1 MKRKVFVLLVSA
13 AVITSLVLA
22 GCAPEVTP
30 PAAPTEEQAPAEE
43 EEASPAAPAE
53 EVFNWKVQGYVP
65 AGLLFHDFL
74 EHLAAS
80 MEMVTDGRIVIDPLP
95 SGTVV
100 DTNKALD
107 AVQSGVLDGVY
118 DYTAMW
124 IGKDK
129 VAPLF
134 CSTPGFFSP
143 RDRMMWEMYGG
154 GKELRQEFYDH
165 IGVTCHAIAAGCTDA
180 EIFMWSNTPLRTIDD
195 FEGKKLRMMPL
206 MGSVLDANGI
216 STVFLPG
223 SEIIPALERGVLD
236 AAEYSVPAFDIK
248 AGYPDVCQYYHFPG
262 IHQPSSMP
270 ELVLNRDNWNA
281 LPDDLKAKVEY
292 VCRREMM
299 WSWNYS
305 DHMSVLALGEFD
317 KMGREEVI
325 MEPETVAT
333 LLEWADEFLDNE
345 AEKDEF
351 FAKVW
356 NSQQDFRDVYYPYAH
371 AMHFSHE

>member
-1 MKRKVFVLLVSA
+1 MEKRILAVLA
-13 AVITSLVLA
+13 SLVLVVGVA
-22 GCAPEVTP
+22 LIGCAPE
-30 PAAPTEEQAPAEE
+30 AAPTEE
-43 EEASPAAPAE
+43 EEAAPAAPAA

-74 EHLAAS
+74 EHLAVS
-80 MEMVTDGRIVIDPLP
+80 METITDGRIVIDPLP

-107 AVQSGVLDGVY
+107 AVQSKVLDGVY
-118 DYTAMW
+118 CYTAMW
-124 IGKDK
+124 IGKAE

-143 RDRMMWEMYGG
+143 KDRVMWELYGG
-154 GKELRQEFYDH
+154 GAELRQEFYNS
-165 IGVTCHAIAAGCTDA
+165 IGVDCHVIAAGCTDA
-180 EIFMWSNTPLRTIDD
+180 EIFMWSNTPLRTLDD
-195 FEGKKLRMMPL
+195 FKGKNFRMMPL
-206 MGSVLDANGI
+206 MGKVLEEHGL

-236 AAEYSVPAFDIK
+236 AAEYSVPAFDLK
-248 AGYPDVCQYYHFPG
+248 AGYADICQYYHFPG

-270 ELVLNRDNWNA
+270 ELVLNEANWEA
-281 LPDDLKAKVEY
+281 LPDDLKEKVEY
-292 VCRREMM
+292 VCKREMF

-305 DHMSVLALGEFD
+305 DYMNILALEEFD
-317 KMGREEVI
+317 RLGREMVI

-333 LLEWADEFLDNE
+333 FLKWADEYLDAE
-345 AEKDEF
+345 SEKDDF

-356 NSQQDFRDVYYPYAH
+356 NSQQEFRDSWYPYAH
-371 AMHFSHE
+371 AMHFSHETGY